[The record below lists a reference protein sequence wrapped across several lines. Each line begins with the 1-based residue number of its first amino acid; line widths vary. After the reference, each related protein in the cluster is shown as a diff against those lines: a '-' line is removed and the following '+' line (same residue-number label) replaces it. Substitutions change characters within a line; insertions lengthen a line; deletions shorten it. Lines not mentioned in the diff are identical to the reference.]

1 MTARKDTVAL
11 YPGDEVEYRVT
22 AKDYHGVYPMHCHN
36 VVHEDAGMMLLFRVD
51 DIGDTNP
58 LP

>member
-1 MTARKDTVAL
+1 
-11 YPGDEVEYRVT
+11 
-22 AKDYHGVYPMHCHN
+22 MHCHN

>member
-1 MTARKDTVAL
+1 VAL
-11 YPGDEVEYRVT
+11 YPGDTVEYWVT
-22 AKDYHGVYPMHCHN
+22 ATDYVGVYPMHCHN
-36 VVHEDAGMMLLFRVD
+36 VVHEDGGMMVLFRVD